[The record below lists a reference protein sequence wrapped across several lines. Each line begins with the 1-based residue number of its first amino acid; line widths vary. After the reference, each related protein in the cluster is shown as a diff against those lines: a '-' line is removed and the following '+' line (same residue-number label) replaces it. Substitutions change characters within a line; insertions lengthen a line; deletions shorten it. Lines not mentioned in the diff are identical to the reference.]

1 MRILLLL
8 GMTASLWAQPLDWRP
23 VMRASLE
30 RMVASDSKMA
40 DYSFD
45 RRVIR
50 KEFEADGKLKLE
62 SNMLMR
68 PERVEGVWIS
78 RVLEKDGAK
87 LTEVEQRRQEETIR
101 RKILEGK
108 AEGGRPPS
116 ILGRDNDDLIQEF
129 PEALEYRLIG
139 EEMMAGR
146 KSWVLAC
153 QPRVGYKAKSMR
165 SRFFE
170 KVRGKVWVDQA
181 EKDLVRVDAEVF
193 DTISVGFGLLG
204 RVEKGTRFIL
214 NRGRVTEGHFFTES
228 SQVNFTAKVLVFKTL
243 ISEIKTQFFN
253 FKLKTAIGPTR

>member
-1 MRILLLL
+1 MSF
-8 GMTASLWAQPLDWRP
+8 SLWAQPLDWRP

-50 KEFEADGKLKLE
+50 KDFEHDGKLKTEL
-62 SNMLMR
+62 NMLMR

-78 RVLEKDGAK
+78 RVIEKDGAR
-87 LTEVEQRRQEETIR
+87 LTDFEQRRQEETIR
-101 RKILEGK
+101 RKVLEGK
-108 AEGGRPPS
+108 AAGGRPSS
-116 ILGRDNDDLIQEF
+116 ILGRDNDELIQEF

-146 KSWVLAC
+146 KTWVLAC
-153 QPRVGYKAKSMR
+153 QPRAGYKAKSMR

-170 KVRGKVWVDQA
+170 KVRGRVWVDQA
-181 EKDLVRVDAEVF
+181 DKDLIRVDAEVF

-214 NRGRVTEGHFFTES
+214 NRARVAEGHLFTES

-243 ISEIKTQFFN
+243 ISEIKTQYFN
-253 FKLKTAIGPTR
+253 FKLKTGVGPAR

>member
-78 RVLEKDGAK
+78 RVLEKDGAA

-146 KSWVLAC
+146 KSWVLTC
-153 QPRVGYKAKSMR
+153 QPRAGYKAKSMR

-204 RVEKGTRFIL
+204 RVGKGTRFIL